1 MLLED
6 DALDLRSGSQV
17 EPAGQGQHHAS
28 MVAGL
33 LNAHPS
39 LSADVQDKH
48 LAPPTVGPTG
58 TVEPTDP

>member
-6 DALDLRSGSQV
+6 DTPDLRRGGQA

-48 LAPPTVGPTG
+48 FMLEVVFGRTA
-58 TVEPTDP
+58 